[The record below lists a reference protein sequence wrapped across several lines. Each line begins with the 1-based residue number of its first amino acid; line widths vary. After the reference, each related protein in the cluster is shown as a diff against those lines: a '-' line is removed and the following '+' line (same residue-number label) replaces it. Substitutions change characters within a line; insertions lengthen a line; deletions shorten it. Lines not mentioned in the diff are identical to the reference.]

1 MILTTMM
8 RRLSV
13 MALLAL
19 APLSVA
25 AQQVVEVADPNTTL
39 EGEVLGSYYV
49 DYVFP
54 ATAGKTLLVMLL
66 PNGSV
71 NFNVLGPDTSA
82 PPIYE
87 PTDPL
92 VENTLTIPEDG
103 IYTVRV
109 FLTGDDAAAE
119 KIITYMIFLGHY

>member
-87 PTDPL
+87 PTRSAGREHADHSRGWYL
-92 VENTLTIPEDG
+92 YGAGVSDG
-103 IYTVRV
+103 R
-109 FLTGDDAAAE
+109 
-119 KIITYMIFLGHY
+119 